1 MDGPT
6 LDQTRAVKTE
16 IVRQFQGIKEFA
28 GAGIGESNGR
38 YTVRVNW
45 RVLPKNLTLPSSVG
59 GVEINHYEVDV
70 APGNRTGLLYLR
82 EPVVAADTNFNRGV
96 SLEEFRQAAL
106 LRFQA
111 LDFAHQGRLTL
122 AGLEAMPRAAAP
134 REKQEDAPTDV
145 DPHAMDPQ
153 QH

>member
-6 LDQTRAVKTE
+6 LDQTRTVKTE

-59 GVEINHYEVDV
+59 EVEINHYEVGTI
-70 APGNRTGLLYLR
+70 APQSR
-82 EPVVAADTNFNRGV
+82 E
-96 SLEEFRQAAL
+96 
-106 LRFQA
+106 
-111 LDFAHQGRLTL
+111 
-122 AGLEAMPRAAAP
+122 
-134 REKQEDAPTDV
+134 
-145 DPHAMDPQ
+145 
-153 QH
+153 